1 MKMDKMLFQDEN
13 KIYTITISKNVY
25 EEMLCHCDKAN
36 PYETGG
42 ILIGNYSDD
51 QTTANIIQITSVPK
65 KSKHFKYNFYR
76 SSKGLKEV
84 LDLLW
89 DKGQYY
95 LGEWHYHPNSSA
107 EPSNVDKK
115 QMLKL
120 SQDKKLNCPEP
131 ILVIIGGNNVG
142 WEKSVRIY
150 VNNKELIMYEKSS
163 L

>member
-51 QTTANIIQITSVPK
+51 QTTANIIQVTSAPQ

-84 LDLLW
+84 LDSLW
-89 DKGQYY
+89 NKGQYY
-95 LGEWHYHPNSSA
+95 LGEWHYHPNASA

-131 ILVIIGGNNVG
+131 ILVIIGGNKDN
-142 WEKSVRIY
+142 WYINVRIY
-150 VNNKELIMYEKSS
+150 TDEKEIIIYTIAN
-163 L
+163 